1 MKDGFVCQRRFVGHQ
16 KKNHFRIIVVCM
28 KYKSCVS
35 RLLYE
40 DTRSLRSKLLY
51 GNYCRG
57 GTCSC
62 GHNGSGDG
70 NCGCEDSGCQEF

>member
-1 MKDGFVCQRRFVGHQ
+1 MSKT
-16 KKNHFRIIVVCM
+16 
-28 KYKSCVS
+28 SCVS

-70 NCGCEDSGCQEF
+70 NCGCEDSGCGWGIRSVTTYNSAEFNGF

>member
-1 MKDGFVCQRRFVGHQ
+1 MKDGFVGQKRFVGHQ

-40 DTRSLRSKLLY
+40 DTRSLRSRLLY
-51 GNYCRG
+51 GNCRG
-57 GTCSC
+57 GVVVVVDMTVV
-62 GHNGSGDG
+62 
-70 NCGCEDSGCQEF
+70 ETMVVETMVVVEE